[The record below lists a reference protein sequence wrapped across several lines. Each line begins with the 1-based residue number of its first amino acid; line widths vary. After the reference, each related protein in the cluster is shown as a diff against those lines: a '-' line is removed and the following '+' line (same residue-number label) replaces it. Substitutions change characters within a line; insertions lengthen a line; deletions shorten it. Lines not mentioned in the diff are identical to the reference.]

1 MHLTQKQVN
10 DAATRIAKKL
20 QLTADSILC
29 LDLPMVGARRG
40 GIDAQYLPISLMSA
54 VACLQKNAMF
64 VVPKASCV
72 QVVRET
78 LEKENASHVLTS
90 KTHCPLL
97 QEQPAKTLKM
107 GLYPVGDWSGA

>member
-1 MHLTQKQVN
+1 
-10 DAATRIAKKL
+10 
-20 QLTADSILC
+20 
-29 LDLPMVGARRG
+29 
-40 GIDAQYLPISLMSA
+40 MSA

-107 GLYPVGDWSGA
+107 GLYPVGEQSGGEMMDRRSAACANPRPDWRLSSFKRIVIKHVVDCPSCCNKHCYTPNSAL

>member
-1 MHLTQKQVN
+1 
-10 DAATRIAKKL
+10 
-20 QLTADSILC
+20 
-29 LDLPMVGARRG
+29 
-40 GIDAQYLPISLMSA
+40 MSA
-54 VACLQKNAMF
+54 VACLQKNAML

-97 QEQPAKTLKM
+97 QDQPAKTLKM
-107 GLYPVGDWSGA
+107 GLYPVEDGWGSVMGRRSAACANPRPDWRLSSFKRIVIKHVVDWRS